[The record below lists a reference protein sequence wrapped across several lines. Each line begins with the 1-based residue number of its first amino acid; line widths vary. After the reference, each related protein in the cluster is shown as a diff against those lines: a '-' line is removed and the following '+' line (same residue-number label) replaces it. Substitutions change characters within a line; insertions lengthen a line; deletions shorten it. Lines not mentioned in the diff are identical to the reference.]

1 MMRKMSF
8 LWLLLLFHSAA
19 SFSLGEAKPSLMAV
33 FAHPDD
39 EFSVA
44 PLLAKYAAAGHDV
57 HLVVVTSGQVGDS
70 HTDIPRGAALGAA
83 REDEAR
89 CSAAALGIKPPHLL
103 GFMDGDISN
112 WESIPRIVERL
123 RGIVEDVRPE
133 VLITWGPD
141 GLSGHPD
148 HRTVSNVVTE
158 VFQQRA
164 RLQHEPRALYY
175 VAWPESR
182 FTNLPPEA
190 AQAGMR
196 AGLVTD
202 RWVTTAVE
210 ASEYLDKA
218 RRSIR
223 CHKTQW
229 PPAMMDMIH
238 RVLSEILDGKVY
250 LRRAFGDPVESLE
263 TETFP

>member
-1 MMRKMSF
+1 MRMLRKT
-8 LWLLLLFHSAA
+8 LLFWIVLLCQPLA
-19 SFSLGEAKPSLMAV
+19 LGDSKPAVMAV

-57 HLVVVTSGQVGDS
+57 HLVVVTSGQIGDS
-70 HTDIPRGAALGAA
+70 HTDIPRGAELGAA
-83 REDEAR
+83 REEEVR

-103 GFMDGDISN
+103 GFMDGGISN
-112 WESIPRIVERL
+112 WETIPRIADRL
-123 RGIVEDVRPE
+123 REIFEEVRPE

-141 GLSGHPD
+141 GLTGHPD

-158 VFQQRA
+158 VFQHRG
-164 RLQHEPRALYY
+164 RLRHRPRDLFY

-190 AQAGMR
+190 AQAGMQP
-196 AGLVTD
+196 GLVADT
-202 RWVTTAVE
+202 WVTTVIE
-210 ASEYLDKA
+210 ASEYLEQA
-218 RRSIR
+218 RQSIQ

-229 PPAMMDMIH
+229 PPAMMEMIH
-238 RVLSEILDGKVY
+238 RVSSQMLAGKVY
-250 LRRAFGDPVESLE
+250 LRRALGLPVATPE
-263 TETFP
+263 TDLFE